1 MITLMTVVFVIGYIL
16 IAMEHKIGI
25 NKAATALILG
35 MTLWVLYMFSG
46 DSIISAVN
54 AESFRH
60 FLAGNSDVANMPLA
74 KQCAKFVS
82 DFQIVESLGEHVQ
95 IVLYLI
101 GAMAIVELIDVHGG
115 FMCVTERISTRSKRN
130 LLWILSFITFFM
142 SSILDN
148 LTTAIV
154 MTMLLRKMVSDRH
167 ERWIFAGMI
176 IIAANSGGAWT
187 PTGDVTTIMLWINEN
202 VTTSALITKLFLPSL
217 LSMLVPLAIVSLML
231 GKGDVNYSTDRQES
245 AISAYVSNKER
256 VAIFCIGVSALI
268 SIPIF
273 KAITHLPPFMGVLL
287 VLGII
292 WVYMEIMYNRKP
304 DIPISRQYRLTAIF
318 SRIDLGTILFFMG
331 ILMAV
336 SALQSAGIL
345 KEVSTYLDEEVHN
358 VYVINTIVGIL
369 SSIIDNVPLVAG
381 AMGMYPMPTHEAV
394 ALSGEAAYMANFVQD
409 GIFWQL
415 LAYCAGV
422 GGSILIIGS
431 AAGVVVMGIE
441 KITFSWYLKYISL
454 LALIGY
460 FAGIAAYICQS
471 SIISAF

>member
-46 DSIISAVN
+46 DSIISVVN

-74 KQCAKFVS
+74 KQCTKFVS
-82 DFQIVESLGEHVQ
+82 DFQIVESLGEHAQ

-217 LSMLVPLAIVSLML
+217 LSMLVPLAIISLML

-358 VYVINTIVGIL
+358 VYVINTIVGML

-431 AAGVVVMGIE
+431 AAGVVVMGLE
-441 KITFSWYLKYISL
+441 KITFAWYCKHISL
-454 LALIGY
+454 LALLGY
-460 FAGIAAYICQS
+460 FSGIITYVVQNAILG
-471 SIISAF
+471 

>member
-46 DSIISAVN
+46 DSIISVVN

-60 FLAGNSDVANMPLA
+60 FLAWNSDVANMPLA
-74 KQCAKFVS
+74 KQCTKFVS
-82 DFQIVESLGEHVQ
+82 DFQIVESLGEHAQ

-431 AAGVVVMGIE
+431 AAGVVVMGLE
-441 KITFSWYLKYISL
+441 KITFAWYCKHISL
-454 LALIGY
+454 LALLGY
-460 FAGIAAYICQS
+460 FSGIITYVVQNAILG
-471 SIISAF
+471 

>member
-46 DSIISAVN
+46 DSIISVVN

-82 DFQIVESLGEHVQ
+82 DFQIVESLGEHAQ

-202 VTTSALITKLFLPSL
+202 VTTSALITNLFLPSL
-217 LSMLVPLAIVSLML
+217 LSMLVPLAIISLML

-431 AAGVVVMGIE
+431 AAGVVVMGLE
-441 KITFSWYLKYISL
+441 KITFAWYCKHISL
-454 LALIGY
+454 LALLGY
-460 FAGIAAYICQS
+460 FSGIITYVVQNAILG
-471 SIISAF
+471 

>member
-46 DSIISAVN
+46 DSIISVVN

-82 DFQIVESLGEHVQ
+82 DFQIVESLGEHAQ

-217 LSMLVPLAIVSLML
+217 LSMLVPLAIISLML

-273 KAITHLPPFMGVLL
+273 IAISHLPPFMCVLL

-304 DIPISRQYRLTAIF
+304 DIPISRHYRLTAIF

-431 AAGVVVMGIE
+431 SAGGVVMWLE
-441 KITFSWYLKYISL
+441 KITFAWYCKHISL
-454 LALIGY
+454 LALLGY
-460 FAGIAAYICQS
+460 FSGIITYVVQNAILC
-471 SIISAF
+471 

>member
-358 VYVINTIVGIL
+358 VYVINTIVGML

-431 AAGVVVMGIE
+431 AAGVVVMGLE
-441 KITFSWYLKYISL
+441 KITFAWYCKHISL
-454 LALIGY
+454 LALLGY
-460 FAGIAAYICQS
+460 FSGIITYVVQNAILG
-471 SIISAF
+471 

>member
-46 DSIISAVN
+46 DSIISVVN

-130 LLWILSFITFFM
+130 LLWILSFITFFL

-273 KAITHLPPFMGVLL
+273 KAITHLPPFIGVLL

-431 AAGVVVMGIE
+431 AAGVVVMGLE
-441 KITFSWYLKYISL
+441 KITFALYCKHISL
-454 LALIGY
+454 LALLGY
-460 FAGIAAYICQS
+460 FSGIITYVVQTEILG
-471 SIISAF
+471 

>member
-46 DSIISAVN
+46 DSIISVVN

-74 KQCAKFVS
+74 KQCTKFVS

-217 LSMLVPLAIVSLML
+217 LSMLVPLAIISLML

-358 VYVINTIVGIL
+358 VYVINTIVGML

-431 AAGVVVMGIE
+431 AAGVVVMGLE
-441 KITFSWYLKYISL
+441 KITFAWYCKHISL
-454 LALIGY
+454 LALLGY
-460 FAGIAAYICQS
+460 FSGIITYVVQNAILG
-471 SIISAF
+471 

>member
-231 GKGDVNYSTDRQES
+231 GKGDVNYSTDSQES

-431 AAGVVVMGIE
+431 AAGVVVMGLE
-441 KITFSWYLKYISL
+441 KITFAWYCKHISL
-454 LALIGY
+454 LALLGY
-460 FAGIAAYICQS
+460 FSGIITYVAQNAILG
-471 SIISAF
+471 

>member
-1 MITLMTVVFVIGYIL
+1 MITLMTVVFVVGYIL
-16 IAMEHKIGI
+16 IAMEHKIGV

-35 MTLWVLYMFSG
+35 MTLWVMYMFSG
-46 DSIISAVN
+46 DGTISVVN

-60 FLAGNSDVANMPLA
+60 FLAGNSDVASMPLA

-82 DFQIVESLGEHVQ
+82 DCQIVESLGEHVQ

-115 FMCVTERISTRSKRN
+115 FTCVTERISTRAKRK

-202 VTTSALITKLFLPSL
+202 VTTSALITKLFLPSMF
-217 LSMLVPLAIVSLML
+217 SMLVPLIIISFML
-231 GKGDVNYSTDRQES
+231 GDGNVDYSTENAES
-245 AISAYVSNKER
+245 SISAHVSPKER
-256 VAIFCIGVSALI
+256 FAIFCLGVSALI

-292 WVYMEIMYNRKP
+292 WVIIEIMYNRKP
-304 DIPISRQYRLTAIF
+304 DVPISRQYRLTAIF

-336 SALQSAGIL
+336 SALQSVGIL
-345 KEVSTYLDEEVHN
+345 KEVSTYLDKEVHN

-381 AMGMYPMPTHEAV
+381 AMGMYPIPTHEAV
-394 ALSGEAAYMANFVQD
+394 ALSGEPAYMINFVQD

-431 AAGVVVMGIE
+431 AAGVVVMGLE
-441 KITFSWYLKYISL
+441 KITFAWYCKHISL
-454 LALIGY
+454 LALLGY
-460 FAGIAAYICQS
+460 FSGIIAYVAQN
-471 SIISAF
+471 AVLG

>member
-46 DSIISAVN
+46 DSIISVVN

-82 DFQIVESLGEHVQ
+82 DFQIVESLGEHAQ

-202 VTTSALITKLFLPSL
+202 VTTSALITNLFLPSL

-431 AAGVVVMGIE
+431 AAGVVVMGLE
-441 KITFSWYLKYISL
+441 KITFAWYCKHISL
-454 LALIGY
+454 LALLGY
-460 FAGIAAYICQS
+460 FSGIITYVVQNAILG
-471 SIISAF
+471 

>member
-46 DSIISAVN
+46 DSIISVVN

-74 KQCAKFVS
+74 KQCTKFVS

-217 LSMLVPLAIVSLML
+217 LSMLVPLAIISLML

-345 KEVSTYLDEEVHN
+345 K
-358 VYVINTIVGIL
+358 
-369 SSIIDNVPLVAG
+369 
-381 AMGMYPMPTHEAV
+381 
-394 ALSGEAAYMANFVQD
+394 
-409 GIFWQL
+409 
-415 LAYCAGV
+415 
-422 GGSILIIGS
+422 GSIPK
-431 AAGVVVMGIE
+431 VVE
-441 KITFSWYLKYISL
+441 
-454 LALIGY
+454 
-460 FAGIAAYICQS
+460 
-471 SIISAF
+471 

>member
-46 DSIISAVN
+46 DSIISVVN

-202 VTTSALITKLFLPSL
+202 ITTSALITKLFLPSL

-431 AAGVVVMGIE
+431 AAGVVVMGLE
-441 KITFSWYLKYISL
+441 KITFAWYCKHISL
-454 LALIGY
+454 LALLGY
-460 FAGIAAYICQS
+460 FSGIITYVVQNAILG
-471 SIISAF
+471 

>member
-431 AAGVVVMGIE
+431 AAGVVVMGLE
-441 KITFSWYLKYISL
+441 KITFAWYCKHISL
-454 LALIGY
+454 LALLGY
-460 FAGIAAYICQS
+460 FSGIITYVAQNAILV
-471 SIISAF
+471 

>member
-46 DSIISAVN
+46 DSIISVVN
-54 AESFRH
+54 AESFRN

-130 LLWILSFITFFM
+130 LLWILSFITFFL

-431 AAGVVVMGIE
+431 AAGVVVMGLE
-441 KITFSWYLKYISL
+441 KITFAWYCKHISL
-454 LALIGY
+454 LALLGY
-460 FAGIAAYICQS
+460 FSGIITYVVQNAILG
-471 SIISAF
+471 

>member
-46 DSIISAVN
+46 DSIISVVN

-82 DFQIVESLGEHVQ
+82 DFQIVESLGEHAQ

-358 VYVINTIVGIL
+358 VYVINTIVGML

-431 AAGVVVMGIE
+431 AAGVVVMGLE
-441 KITFSWYLKYISL
+441 KITFAWYCKHISL
-454 LALIGY
+454 LALLGY
-460 FAGIAAYICQS
+460 FSGIITYVVQNAILG
-471 SIISAF
+471 

>member
-217 LSMLVPLAIVSLML
+217 LSMLVPLAIISLML

-422 GGSILIIGS
+422 GGSILIIAS
-431 AAGVVVMGIE
+431 AAGVFVMGLE
-441 KITFSWYLKYISL
+441 KITFAWYCKHISL
-454 LALIGY
+454 LALLGY
-460 FAGIAAYICQS
+460 FSGIITYVVQNAILG
-471 SIISAF
+471 

>member
-82 DFQIVESLGEHVQ
+82 DFQIVESLGEHAQ

-431 AAGVVVMGIE
+431 AAGVVVMGLE
-441 KITFSWYLKYISL
+441 KITFAWYCKHISL
-454 LALIGY
+454 LALLGY
-460 FAGIAAYICQS
+460 FSGIITYVAQNAILG
-471 SIISAF
+471 

>member
-46 DSIISAVN
+46 DSIISVVN

-74 KQCAKFVS
+74 KQCTKFVS

-431 AAGVVVMGIE
+431 AAGVVVMGLE
-441 KITFSWYLKYISL
+441 KITFAWYCKHISL
-454 LALIGY
+454 LALLGY
-460 FAGIAAYICQS
+460 FSGIITNVVQNAILG
-471 SIISAF
+471 

>member
-46 DSIISAVN
+46 DSIISVVN
-54 AESFRH
+54 VESFRH

-74 KQCAKFVS
+74 KQCTKFVS

-431 AAGVVVMGIE
+431 AAGVVVMGLE
-441 KITFSWYLKYISL
+441 KITFAWYCKHISL
-454 LALIGY
+454 LALLGY
-460 FAGIAAYICQS
+460 FSGIITYVVQNAILG
-471 SIISAF
+471 

>member
-46 DSIISAVN
+46 DSIISVVN

-74 KQCAKFVS
+74 KQCTKFVS

-217 LSMLVPLAIVSLML
+217 LSMLVPLAIISLML

-292 WVYMEIMYNRKP
+292 WVYMEIMYNSKP

-358 VYVINTIVGIL
+358 VYVINTIVGML

-431 AAGVVVMGIE
+431 AAGVVVMGLE
-441 KITFSWYLKYISL
+441 KITFAWYCKHISL
-454 LALIGY
+454 LALLGY
-460 FAGIAAYICQS
+460 FSGIITYVVQNAILG
-471 SIISAF
+471 

>member
-46 DSIISAVN
+46 DSIISVVN

-154 MTMLLRKMVSDRH
+154 MTMLLRQMVSDRH

-431 AAGVVVMGIE
+431 AAGVVVMGLE
-441 KITFSWYLKYISL
+441 KITFAWYCKHISL
-454 LALIGY
+454 LALLGY
-460 FAGIAAYICQS
+460 FSGIITYVVQNAILG
-471 SIISAF
+471 

>member
-46 DSIISAVN
+46 DSIISVVN

-187 PTGDVTTIMLWINEN
+187 PTVDVTRIMLWLNDN

-217 LSMLVPLAIVSLML
+217 LSMLVPLAIISLML

-431 AAGVVVMGIE
+431 AAGVVVMGLE
-441 KITFSWYLKYISL
+441 KITFAWYCKHISL
-454 LALIGY
+454 LALLGY
-460 FAGIAAYICQS
+460 FSGIITYVVQNAILG
-471 SIISAF
+471 

>member
-46 DSIISAVN
+46 DSIISVVN

-394 ALSGEAAYMANFVQD
+394 ALSGEAAYMSNFVQD

-431 AAGVVVMGIE
+431 AAGVVVMGLE
-441 KITFSWYLKYISL
+441 KITFAWYCKHISM
-454 LALIGY
+454 LALLGY
-460 FAGIAAYICQS
+460 FSGIITYVVQNAILG
-471 SIISAF
+471 

>member
-46 DSIISAVN
+46 DSIISVVN

-82 DFQIVESLGEHVQ
+82 DFQIVESLGEHAQ

-142 SSILDN
+142 SSILDS

-217 LSMLVPLAIVSLML
+217 LSMLVPLAIISLML

-431 AAGVVVMGIE
+431 AAGVVVMGLE
-441 KITFSWYLKYISL
+441 KITFAWYCKHISL
-454 LALIGY
+454 LALLGY
-460 FAGIAAYICQS
+460 FSGIITYVVQNAILG
-471 SIISAF
+471 

>member
-46 DSIISAVN
+46 DSIISVVN

-60 FLAGNSDVANMPLA
+60 FLAWNSDVANMPLA

-176 IIAANSGGAWT
+176 IIAANSVGALT
-187 PTGDVTTIMLWINEN
+187 PPGDVTTIMLWINDD
-202 VTTSALITKLFLPSL
+202 VTTAALITKLFLPSL

-431 AAGVVVMGIE
+431 AAGVVVMGLE
-441 KITFSWYLKYISL
+441 KITFAWYCKHISL
-454 LALIGY
+454 LALLGY
-460 FAGIAAYICQS
+460 FSGIITYVVQNAILG
-471 SIISAF
+471 

>member
-46 DSIISAVN
+46 DSIISVVN

-82 DFQIVESLGEHVQ
+82 DFQIVESLGEHAQ

-217 LSMLVPLAIVSLML
+217 LSMLVPLAIISLML

-431 AAGVVVMGIE
+431 AAGVVVMGLE
-441 KITFSWYLKYISL
+441 KITFAWYCKHISL
-454 LALIGY
+454 LALLGY
-460 FAGIAAYICQS
+460 FSGIITYVVQNAILC
-471 SIISAF
+471 

>member
-1 MITLMTVVFVIGYIL
+1 
-16 IAMEHKIGI
+16 
-25 NKAATALILG
+25 
-35 MTLWVLYMFSG
+35 
-46 DSIISAVN
+46 
-54 AESFRH
+54 
-60 FLAGNSDVANMPLA
+60 
-74 KQCAKFVS
+74 
-82 DFQIVESLGEHVQ
+82 
-95 IVLYLI
+95 
-101 GAMAIVELIDVHGG
+101 
-115 FMCVTERISTRSKRN
+115 
-130 LLWILSFITFFM
+130 
-142 SSILDN
+142 
-148 LTTAIV
+148 
-154 MTMLLRKMVSDRH
+154 
-167 ERWIFAGMI
+167 
-176 IIAANSGGAWT
+176 
-187 PTGDVTTIMLWINEN
+187 MLWINEN

-217 LSMLVPLAIVSLML
+217 LSMLVPLAIISLML

-431 AAGVVVMGIE
+431 AAGVVVMGLE
-441 KITFSWYLKYISL
+441 KITFAWYCKHISL
-454 LALIGY
+454 LALLGY
-460 FAGIAAYICQS
+460 FSGIITYVVQNAILG
-471 SIISAF
+471 

>member
-46 DSIISAVN
+46 DSIISVVN

-74 KQCAKFVS
+74 KQCTKFVS
-82 DFQIVESLGEHVQ
+82 DFQIVESLGEHAQ

-217 LSMLVPLAIVSLML
+217 LSMLVPLAIISLML

-431 AAGVVVMGIE
+431 AAGVVVMGLE
-441 KITFSWYLKYISL
+441 KITFAWYCKHISL
-454 LALIGY
+454 LALLGY
-460 FAGIAAYICQS
+460 FSGIITYVVQNAILG
-471 SIISAF
+471 

>member
-46 DSIISAVN
+46 DSIISVVN

-60 FLAGNSDVANMPLA
+60 FLAWNSDVANMPLA

-82 DFQIVESLGEHVQ
+82 DFQIVESLGEHAQ

-217 LSMLVPLAIVSLML
+217 LSMLVPLAIISLML

-431 AAGVVVMGIE
+431 AAGVVVMGLE
-441 KITFSWYLKYISL
+441 KITFAWYCKHISL
-454 LALIGY
+454 LALLGY
-460 FAGIAAYICQS
+460 FSGIITYVVQNAILG
-471 SIISAF
+471 

>member
-46 DSIISAVN
+46 DSIISVVN

-74 KQCAKFVS
+74 KQCTKFVS

-217 LSMLVPLAIVSLML
+217 LSMLVPLAIISLML

-245 AISAYVSNKER
+245 AIFAYVSNKER

-431 AAGVVVMGIE
+431 AAGVVVMGLE
-441 KITFSWYLKYISL
+441 KITFAWYCKHISL
-454 LALIGY
+454 LALLGY
-460 FAGIAAYICQS
+460 FSGIITYVVQNAILG
-471 SIISAF
+471 

>member
-46 DSIISAVN
+46 DSIISVVN

-82 DFQIVESLGEHVQ
+82 DFQIVESLGEHAQ

-431 AAGVVVMGIE
+431 AAGVVVMGLE
-441 KITFSWYLKYISL
+441 KITFAWYCKHISL
-454 LALIGY
+454 LALLGY
-460 FAGIAAYICQS
+460 FSGIITYVAQNAILG
-471 SIISAF
+471 

>member
-46 DSIISAVN
+46 DSIISVVN

-431 AAGVVVMGIE
+431 AAGVVVMGLE
-441 KITFSWYLKYISL
+441 KITFAWYCKHISL
-454 LALIGY
+454 LALLGY
-460 FAGIAAYICQS
+460 FSGIITYVAQNAILG
-471 SIISAF
+471 

>member
-46 DSIISAVN
+46 DSIISVVN

-74 KQCAKFVS
+74 KQCTKFVS

-231 GKGDVNYSTDRQES
+231 GKGDVNYSTDSQES

-431 AAGVVVMGIE
+431 AAGVVVMGLE
-441 KITFSWYLKYISL
+441 KITFAWYCKHISL
-454 LALIGY
+454 LALLGY
-460 FAGIAAYICQS
+460 FSGIITYVVQNAILG
-471 SIISAF
+471 

>member
-46 DSIISAVN
+46 DSIISVVN

-82 DFQIVESLGEHVQ
+82 DFQIVESLGEHAQ

-431 AAGVVVMGIE
+431 AAGGVVMGLE
-441 KITFSWYLKYISL
+441 KITFAWYCKHISL
-454 LALIGY
+454 LALLGY
-460 FAGIAAYICQS
+460 FSGIITYVVQNAILG
-471 SIISAF
+471 

>member
-46 DSIISAVN
+46 DSIISVVN

-60 FLAGNSDVANMPLA
+60 FLARNSDVANMPLA
-74 KQCAKFVS
+74 KQCTKFVS

-217 LSMLVPLAIVSLML
+217 LSMLVPLAIISLML

-431 AAGVVVMGIE
+431 AAGVVVMGLE
-441 KITFSWYLKYISL
+441 KITFAWYCKHISL
-454 LALIGY
+454 LALLGY
-460 FAGIAAYICQS
+460 FSGIITYVVQNAILG
-471 SIISAF
+471 

>member
-46 DSIISAVN
+46 DSIISVVN

-358 VYVINTIVGIL
+358 VYVINTIVGML

-431 AAGVVVMGIE
+431 AAGVVVMGLE
-441 KITFSWYLKYISL
+441 KITFAWYCKHISL
-454 LALIGY
+454 LALLGY
-460 FAGIAAYICQS
+460 FSGIITYVVQNAILG
-471 SIISAF
+471 

>member
-46 DSIISAVN
+46 DSIISVVN

-431 AAGVVVMGIE
+431 AAGVVVMGLE
-441 KITFSWYLKYISL
+441 KITFAWYCKHISL
-454 LALIGY
+454 LALR
-460 FAGIAAYICQS
+460 FFRRFCLGIQAIR
-471 SIISAF
+471 I